1 MKVIKMLMV
10 EFDLTRKDDLEALIQ
25 LQEFEETCK
34 EAGALKDSAFKTS
47 DGAPIEPPVAQA
59 KAAPAKKA
67 APTKKEEAPAVKVE
81 DQATTIEEVAVF
93 NQEAETFADV
103 KKTEEVKSEEEKEET
118 AQSVTIEMI
127 KTQISKITTDYGH
140 PERDARVRAA
150 KALMA
155 QFKKADGQTVGKS
168 TELQEA
174 DYAAFYTELVKI

>member
-10 EFDLTRKDDLEALIQ
+10 EFDLKRKEDLEALIQ

-47 DGAPIEPPVAQA
+47 DGTPIEPPAKQV

-67 APTKKEEAPAVKVE
+67 DPAKKEETPAAKVE
-81 DQATTIEEVAVF
+81 GQATTIEDVAVF
-93 NQEAETFADV
+93 TQKEEE
-103 KKTEEVKSEEEKEET
+103 KPEEVKEVKEEKIET

-140 PERDARVRAA
+140 PERDLRVKAA

-155 QFKKADGQTVGKS
+155 QFKRADGEPVGKS
-168 TELQEA
+168 TELQES
-174 DYAAFYTELVKI
+174 DYAAFYTQLVTI

>member
-10 EFDLTRKDDLEALIQ
+10 EFDLTRKEDLEALIQ

-47 DGAPIEPPVAQA
+47 DGTPIEPPVAQA

-67 APTKKEEAPAVKVE
+67 DPAKKEETPAAKVE
-81 DQATTIEEVAVF
+81 GQATTIEDVAVF
-93 NQEAETFADV
+93 TQKEEG
-103 KKTEEVKSEEEKEET
+103 KTEEVKEEKIET

-127 KTQISKITTDYGH
+127 KAQISKITTDYGH
-140 PERDARVRAA
+140 PERDLRVKAA

-155 QFKKADGQTVGKS
+155 QFKKADGEPVGKS
-168 TELQEA
+168 TELQES
-174 DYAAFYTELVKI
+174 DYAAFYTQLVTI

>member
-10 EFDLTRKDDLEALIQ
+10 EFDLTRKEDLEALIQ

-47 DGAPIEPPVAQA
+47 DGTPIEPPAKQV

-67 APTKKEEAPAVKVE
+67 DPAKKEETPAAKVE
-81 DQATTIEEVAVF
+81 GQATTIEDVAVF
-93 NQEAETFADV
+93 TQKEEG
-103 KKTEEVKSEEEKEET
+103 KTEEVKEEKIET

-140 PERDARVRAA
+140 PERDLRVKAA

-155 QFKKADGQTVGKS
+155 QFKKADGEPVSKS
-168 TELQEA
+168 TELQES
-174 DYAAFYTELVKI
+174 DYAAFYTQLVTI

>member
-10 EFDLTRKDDLEALIQ
+10 EFDLKRKEDLEALIQ

-47 DGAPIEPPVAQA
+47 DGTPIEPPAKQV

-67 APTKKEEAPAVKVE
+67 DPAKKEETPAAKAE
-81 DQATTIEEVAVF
+81 DQATTIEDVAVF
-93 NQEAETFADV
+93 TQKEEE
-103 KKTEEVKSEEEKEET
+103 KPEEVKEVKEEKIET

-140 PERDARVRAA
+140 PERDLRVKAA

-155 QFKKADGQTVGKS
+155 QFKKADGEPVGKS
-168 TELQEA
+168 TELQES
-174 DYAAFYTELVKI
+174 DYAAFYTQLVTI

>member
-10 EFDLTRKDDLEALIQ
+10 EFDLTRKEDLEALIQ

-47 DGAPIEPPVAQA
+47 DGTPIEPPAKQV

-67 APTKKEEAPAVKVE
+67 DPAKKEETPAAKVE
-81 DQATTIEEVAVF
+81 GQATTIEDVAVF
-93 NQEAETFADV
+93 TQKEEG
-103 KKTEEVKSEEEKEET
+103 KTEEVKEEKIET

-140 PERDARVRAA
+140 PERDLRVKAA

-155 QFKKADGQTVGKS
+155 QFKKADGEPVGKS
-168 TELQEA
+168 TELQES
-174 DYAAFYTELVKI
+174 DYAAFYTQLVTI

>member
-10 EFDLTRKDDLEALIQ
+10 EFDLKRKEDLEALIQ

-47 DGAPIEPPVAQA
+47 DGTPIEPPAKQV

-67 APTKKEEAPAVKVE
+67 DPAKKEETPAAKVE
-81 DQATTIEEVAVF
+81 GQATTIEDVAVF
-93 NQEAETFADV
+93 TQKEEG
-103 KKTEEVKSEEEKEET
+103 KTEEVKEEKIET

-140 PERDARVRAA
+140 PERDLRVKAA

-155 QFKKADGQTVGKS
+155 QFKKADGEPVGKS
-168 TELQEA
+168 TELQES
-174 DYAAFYTELVKI
+174 DYAAFYTQLVTI

>member
-10 EFDLTRKDDLEALIQ
+10 EFDLKRKEDLEALIQ

-47 DGAPIEPPVAQA
+47 DGTPIEPPAKQV

-67 APTKKEEAPAVKVE
+67 DPAKKEETPAAKVE
-81 DQATTIEEVAVF
+81 GQATTIEDVAVF
-93 NQEAETFADV
+93 TQKEEG
-103 KKTEEVKSEEEKEET
+103 KTEEVKEEKIET

-127 KTQISKITTDYGH
+127 KAQISKITTDYGH
-140 PERDARVRAA
+140 PERDLRVKAA

-155 QFKKADGQTVGKS
+155 QFKKADGEPVGKS
-168 TELQEA
+168 TELQES
-174 DYAAFYTELVKI
+174 DYAAFYTQLVTI